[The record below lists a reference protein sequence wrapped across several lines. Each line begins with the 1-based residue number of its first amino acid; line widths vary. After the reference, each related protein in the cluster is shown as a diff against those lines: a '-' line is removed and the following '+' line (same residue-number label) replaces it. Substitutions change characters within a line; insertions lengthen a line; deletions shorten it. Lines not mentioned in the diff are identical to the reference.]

1 VTIEV
6 SLDVMLKGIDLVA
19 DTAYLT
25 LRGKMGYQ
33 DKLLGI
39 NRLDAYSFRFD
50 TPNPPDTLARLKR
63 LLATQTLFYNR
74 NKHNFSLRCRWDGGE
89 LDEGVS
95 VDHCHHQLSNHVK
108 RTLAGGRPENLDST
122 ASEIRVILQKVPV
135 FRTEVV
141 VEDLD
146 PSVKGGLSQKL
157 ENELST
163 GPVVVT
169 TLGTLWHLALRA
181 KSRDEAEALTREIVV
196 TQKRDRGFLLNPNYQ
211 GFRLIAVETMELFD

>member
-1 VTIEV
+1 MTIEV

-19 DTAYLT
+19 DTAFLT

-33 DKLLGI
+33 DNLFGI
-39 NRLDAYSFRFD
+39 KRLDAYSFRFD
-50 TPNPPDTLARLKR
+50 TPNPPDTLSRLKR
-63 LLATQTLFYNR
+63 LLNTQTLFFNR
-74 NKHNFSLRCRWDGGE
+74 NKHNFSLRCRWDGGR

-95 VDHCHHQLSNHVK
+95 VDHCHRQLSSQVL
-108 RTLAGGRPENLDST
+108 RTLAGSPVENFDSKE
-122 ASEIRVILQKVPV
+122 SEIRVMLRKVPV

-163 GPVVVT
+163 GPVAVT

-181 KSRDEAEALTREIVV
+181 DSRDEAEGLTKEIVV

-211 GFRLIAVETMELFD
+211 GFRLVAVETMELVD

>member
-1 VTIEV
+1 MTIEV

-33 DKLLGI
+33 DNLLGI
-39 NRLDAYSFRFD
+39 KRLDAYSFHFHAAD
-50 TPNPPDTLARLKR
+50 PPPALARLKR

-74 NKHNFSLRCRWDGGE
+74 NKHNFSLRCRWDGGR
-89 LDEGVS
+89 LDEGVG
-95 VDHCHHQLSNHVK
+95 VDHAHRLLTHQVK
-108 RTLAGGRPENLDST
+108 RTLAAGRPENFDSKQ
-122 ASEIRVILQKVPV
+122 SEIRVILQKVPV

-146 PSVKGGLSQKL
+146 PSVKGGLSEKL

-163 GPVVVT
+163 GPVAVT

-181 KSRDEAEALTREIVV
+181 KSENEAEAVTREIVV

-211 GFRLIAVETMELFD
+211 GFRLVAVETMELVD